1 MFFVINKEKIKA
13 YLVSLSTVAI
23 LLVLSI
29 VMQGKN
35 INQSIKTSSEIS
47 KNPISSV
54 ETSEKEIALSI
65 NCNKNMDNINN
76 IIDTLSKM
84 NASATFFV
92 TGEIIDKYPEE
103 VKKIINNGNEIG
115 NMAQNY
121 TSLKQKNINDIQKQ
135 IKNCNEKITKLTLK
149 EPTLFRAPYGEYD
162 SNVMS
167 ATESLNLVAVGW
179 NIDTLDYN
187 KNSKETIIKRINM
200 SLSNGSIILTHNEYI
215 SENLEDI
222 INSIQK
228 NGYKVESISNI
239 LYKDN
244 YKVDNNRKA
253 NKKC

>member
-1 MFFVINKEKIKA
+1 MATICTCWSKFAELMTNEIFW
-13 YLVSLSTVAI
+13 SLSTVAI

-92 TGEIIDKYPEE
+92 TGEIIDKYTEE

-149 EPTLFRAPYGEYD
+149 E
-162 SNVMS
+162 
-167 ATESLNLVAVGW
+167 
-179 NIDTLDYN
+179 
-187 KNSKETIIKRINM
+187 
-200 SLSNGSIILTHNEYI
+200 
-215 SENLEDI
+215 
-222 INSIQK
+222 
-228 NGYKVESISNI
+228 
-239 LYKDN
+239 
-244 YKVDNNRKA
+244 
-253 NKKC
+253 